1 MLSTTINCLLFITY
15 IIIKMTRWEN
25 VSSNK
30 NFLRAKLEN
39 FGKWNDTPRFVI
51 TKWNWMEAEKV
62 WEWAFIEWTLQKIT
76 SKETQY
82 WTYVMFDIEDAE
94 NNAIQWG
101 MKLWQT
107 MRNILFKLYAPA
119 KEDTKI
125 NNIMLKTG
133 VYNDKKF
140 VSILIDWQKYENP
153 YSKWNEAFARFD
165 VSPEITEKIRIVKDP
180 ETWEVVKKDE
190 TKLDERIIH
199 LIIPTINSCLR
210 KDGEAF
216 WSVGTE
222 TKVDWTPI
230 EKGIEDR
237 DLTQEL
243 KDKNNT
249 EDYAD
254 LPFN

>member
-1 MLSTTINCLLFITY
+1 
-15 IIIKMTRWEN
+15 
-25 VSSNK
+25 
-30 NFLRAKLEN
+30 
-39 FGKWNDTPRFVI
+39 
-51 TKWNWMEAEKV
+51 MEAEKV
-62 WEWAFIEWTLQKIT
+62 WEWAFIEWTLQHIT
-76 SKETQY
+76 AKETQY

-125 NNIMLKTG
+125 NNIMLKTW

-210 KDGEAF
+210 KEWDAF
-216 WSVGTE
+216 WSAATE
-222 TKVDWTPI
+222 TKVDGTPV

-243 KDKNNT
+243 KDRNK
-249 EDYAD
+249 EDED
-254 LPFN
+254 LISLPF

>member
-1 MLSTTINCLLFITY
+1 
-15 IIIKMTRWEN
+15 MTRWEN

-51 TKWNWMEAEKV
+51 TKWNWMEAEKI
-62 WEWAFIEWTLQKIT
+62 WEWAYIEWVLKHIT
-76 SKETQY
+76 AKDTQF
-82 WTYVMFDIEDAE
+82 WTYILFDIEDAE

-125 NNIMLKTG
+125 NNIMLKTW

-165 VSPEITEKIRIVKDP
+165 VSPEITDKIRIVKDP

-222 TKVDWTPI
+222 TKVDGTPL
-230 EKGIEDR
+230 EDR
-237 DLTQEL
+237 DLTAEI
-243 KDKNNT
+243 KDRNK
-249 EDYAD
+249 EDED
-254 LPFN
+254 LISLPF

>member
-1 MLSTTINCLLFITY
+1 
-15 IIIKMTRWEN
+15 MTRWEN

-62 WEWAFIEWTLQKIT
+62 WEWAFIEGTLQKIT
-76 SKETQY
+76 AKETQY

-125 NNIMLKTG
+125 NNIMLKTW

-140 VSILIDWQKYENP
+140 VSILIDWQKFENP
-153 YSKWNEAFARFD
+153 YSKWNEAMARFD

-210 KDGEAF
+210 KDWEAF
-216 WSVGTE
+216 WGVGTE
-222 TKVDWTPI
+222 NKVDGTP
-230 EKGIEDR
+230 IEDR

-249 EDYAD
+249 EDLID
-254 LPFN
+254 LPF

>member
-1 MLSTTINCLLFITY
+1 
-15 IIIKMTRWEN
+15 MTRWEN
-25 VSSNK
+25 ISSNK

-62 WEWAFIEWTLQKIT
+62 WEWAFIEWTLQHIIA
-76 SKETQY
+76 KETQY

-125 NNIMLKTG
+125 NNIMLKTW
-133 VYNDKKF
+133 VFNDKKF

-165 VSPEITEKIRIVKDP
+165 VSPEITDKIRIVKDP

-216 WSVGTE
+216 WGVGTE
-222 TKVDWTPI
+222 TKVDGTP
-230 EKGIEDR
+230 IEDR

-254 LPFN
+254 LPF

>member
-1 MLSTTINCLLFITY
+1 
-15 IIIKMTRWEN
+15 MTRWEN

-51 TKWNWMEAEKV
+51 TKWNWMEAEKI
-62 WEWAFIEWTLQKIT
+62 WEWAFIEWTLQHIT
-76 SKETQY
+76 AKETQY

-125 NNIMLKTG
+125 NNIMLKTW
-133 VYNDKKF
+133 VFNDKKF

-153 YSKWNEAFARFD
+153 YSKWNEAMAKFD

-210 KDGEAF
+210 KEWDAF
-216 WSVGTE
+216 WSVWTE
-222 TKVDWTPI
+222 TKVDGTP
-230 EKGIEDR
+230 IEDR

-254 LPFN
+254 LPF

>member
-1 MLSTTINCLLFITY
+1 
-15 IIIKMTRWEN
+15 MTRWEN

-62 WEWAFIEWTLQKIT
+62 WEWAFIEWTLQHIT
-76 SKETQY
+76 AKETQY

-125 NNIMLKTG
+125 NNIMLKTW

-153 YSKWNEAFARFD
+153 YSKWNEAMARFD

-210 KDGEAF
+210 KDWEAF

-222 TKVDWTPI
+222 TKVDGTP
-230 EKGIEDR
+230 IEDR

-254 LPFN
+254 LPF

>member
-1 MLSTTINCLLFITY
+1 
-15 IIIKMTRWEN
+15 MTRWEN

-39 FGKWNDTPRFVI
+39 FGRWPETPRFVI

-76 SKETQY
+76 AKETQY

-107 MRNILFKLYAPA
+107 MRNILFKLYVPA
-119 KEDTKI
+119 SKDIKI
-125 NNIMLKTG
+125 NNIMLKTW
-133 VYNDKKF
+133 VFNDKKF
-140 VSILIDWQKYENP
+140 VSILVDWEKYENP
-153 YSKWNEAFARFD
+153 FSKWNEAFARFD

-190 TKLDERIIH
+190 TKLDEWIQS

-222 TKVDWTPI
+222 TKVDGTPV
-230 EKGIEDR
+230 EKGVEER

-249 EDYAD
+249 EDYSE
-254 LPFN
+254 LPF

>member
-1 MLSTTINCLLFITY
+1 
-15 IIIKMTRWEN
+15 MTRWEN

-51 TKWNWMEAEKV
+51 
-62 WEWAFIEWTLQKIT
+62 WTLQKIT
-76 SKETQY
+76 AKETQY

-125 NNIMLKTG
+125 NNIMLKTW

-210 KDGEAF
+210 KDWEAF
-216 WSVGTE
+216 WSVWTE
-222 TKVDWTPI
+222 TKVDGTP
-230 EKGIEDR
+230 IEDR

-243 KDKNNT
+243 KDRNK
-249 EDYAD
+249 EDED
-254 LPFN
+254 LISLPF